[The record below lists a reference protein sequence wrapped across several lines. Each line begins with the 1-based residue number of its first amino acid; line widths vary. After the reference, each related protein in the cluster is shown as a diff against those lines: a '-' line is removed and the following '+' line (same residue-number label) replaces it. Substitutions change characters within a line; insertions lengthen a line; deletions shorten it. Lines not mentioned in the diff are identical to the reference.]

1 VAGNGR
7 AGFSGDGAPAT
18 QAMLNGP
25 SDVAADQAGNLYLID
40 LNNLRIRQVTL
51 DGKINTVAGLGYGGA
66 LNIEGQL
73 ATKTAMDYSW
83 GLTVDA
89 AGNLYVASGV
99 YIYRINAAG
108 VLTILVGGGL
118 EGYQEGFDGDGGPAV
133 AAHIRGENFPG
144 LPHTGMGVGPD
155 GSLYVADTGN
165 DRIRRITNP
174 GAAAQLVVE
183 NLDFPVPSFPYP
195 GTGADQI
202 DFNLFPV
209 PERLMVTNAG
219 SGPMSWTATTS
230 TVGNID
236 WLRISSSSESA
247 PSTITVSA
255 DTAKL
260 SSGFYWGTML
270 ISAPKASDSPRY
282 VSGYAIIPIPL
293 LSPGSSTGTFT
304 VAEPPGVGWFAS
316 SNVDWI
322 TITSPASGNGI
333 GSFSYSAAA
342 YPGSTQRSGVLTV
355 GGSPPIT
362 VTQAAQGPFIQ
373 AIVDSWD
380 YTPGIAPGAWVTITG
395 SALASGA
402 PQTWNLN
409 GTQQLPTM
417 LSGTTVTF
425 NGTQAALYYVS
436 PTQINA
442 LVPASVAPG
451 PVQVV
456 VQANG
461 VSSNPFPVTATATL
475 PSIYALPNSDGSA
488 FFVTAALAGTGT
500 LIGNSAVDPRV
511 TRAALPGD
519 VLDLYM
525 AGLGATVDPTEFITN
540 QVFAG
545 AYPVSAAVTASVGG
559 KPAQVLFAGLTSP
572 GLYLVRVAIPL
583 DVPPGPQPIQ
593 VATGGGKTPSS
604 LMLMVGTPD

>member
-1 VAGNGR
+1 MAGNGR